1 MRRSGVVELD
11 ATHASDFEQTTD
23 EDDESSRRLLEQL
36 GPQHAAAYRA
46 ALGLSEDK
54 VYTTGV
60 RAIDIAADVGNPS
73 KGNARMHGEVNSK
86 IHIYE
91 FRSRQNNA

>member
-1 MRRSGVVELD
+1 MLRSGVVEID

-23 EDDESSRRLLEQL
+23 EDDESTRRLLEQL

-46 ALGLSEDK
+46 ALGLSEGK
-54 VYTTGV
+54 VDSTGAQLNDTT
-60 RAIDIAADVGNPS
+60 ADVGNPS
-73 KGNARMHGEVNSK
+73 EENARVHGEVNSR

-91 FRSRQNNA
+91 FRSRQNNS